1 MCHGKRQIYNTQGC
15 DTVTWDSST
24 HLLHVWSKCHSSED
38 SLLLLQMLHFFFL
51 IIHCY
56 PHATVGHWRA
66 ILFHFTFVC
75 VCALCVL
82 YCVLGCVV
90 CEKIQ
95 CNLFINFKHKILFWL
110 DLLLKKYSIQH
121 VAMEKINK
129 NVNIKITGK
138 KNNHKCHNTLEK

>member
-1 MCHGKRQIYNTQGC
+1 MVRDRSIIHKAVIQLHEIQVHIYYTYGLSATAQKILYYSYRC
-15 DTVTWDSST
+15 CT
-24 HLLHVWSKCHSSED
+24 
-38 SLLLLQMLHFFFL
+38 FFFDNTL
-51 IIHCY
+51 LPSCY
-56 PHATVGHWRA
+56 CRSLKSHSFSFY
-66 ILFHFTFVC
+66 LCVC

-82 YCVLGCVV
+82 YCVLCCVV

-138 KNNHKCHNTLEK
+138 KTIINAIIL

>member
-1 MCHGKRQIYNTQGC
+1 MCHGKRQIYNIQGC

-38 SLLLLQMLHFFFL
+38 SLLLLQMLHFFFFDNTL
-51 IIHCY
+51 LPSCY
-56 PHATVGHWRA
+56 CRSLKSHSFSFY
-66 ILFHFTFVC
+66 LCVC
-75 VCALCVL
+75 VCIVCV
-82 YCVLGCVV
+82 VLCVV

-138 KNNHKCHNTLEK
+138 KTIINAIIL